1 MCEGVDHALDKVTT
15 FRKRA
20 VLSAELHEV
29 CCSPSLYVRLH
40 TCRPS
45 FMQKAVADFFL
56 LATQAS
62 GEEMTPAGWRWLAEQ
77 RATHNLEF

>member
-1 MCEGVDHALDKVTT
+1 
-15 FRKRA
+15 
-20 VLSAELHEV
+20 
-29 CCSPSLYVRLH
+29 
-40 TCRPS
+40 
-45 FMQKAVADFFL
+45 MQKAVADFFL